1 MIGRGALMKPWIFTE
16 IDERRNW
23 DISSSE
29 RFDLIKRWW
38 AFTLIFLNLYFPLR
52 FVNFGLEHWGSDTS
66 GVETTRRFL
75 LEWLSFQ
82 HRYIPVG
89 LLQEPPQRI
98 NQRPPPYKGR
108 DDLVGSSI
116 LFRDDLMI
124 VP

>member
-1 MIGRGALMKPWIFTE
+1 MSEGIGTFHQLK
-16 IDERRNW
+16 
-23 DISSSE
+23 
-29 RFDLIKRWW
+29 DLILLKSEHMHLFGNSSKLCFR
-38 AFTLIFLNLYFPLR
+38 LR
-52 FVNFGLEHWGSDTS
+52 FVNYGLEHWGSDTS

-108 DDLVGSSI
+108 DDLVGFSSM
-116 LFRDDLMI
+116 R
-124 VP
+124 